1 MRFVLGIGK
10 DERNAEDQTDVG
22 GGGTKGVADA

>member
-1 MRFVLGIGK
+1 MRFGLRIGK
-10 DERNAEDQTDVG
+10 DKGNAEDQTDVG